1 MGPAAGGPRH
11 VQPAAEGAQMAMKTK
26 EIQQNLV
33 KTMQEWQGVERASI
47 ASTGAVIGKTT
58 SPLIHLVMEII
69 QRDSQM
75 HHRVQQFIVDSLES
89 APVAITPEDMREI
102 SAMID
107 AHLKLEEKMVGS
119 VNAAIA
125 QVRGKKMGIQEYLLN
140 FLVED
145 EKKHENLLTALA
157 TIKSGLYKVS

>member
-1 MGPAAGGPRH
+1 
-11 VQPAAEGAQMAMKTK
+11 MAMKTR
-26 EIQQNLV
+26 EIQDNLV
-33 KTMQEWQGVERASI
+33 QTMRVWQGVERTSI

-69 QRDSQM
+69 QRDSQL
-75 HHRVQQFIVDSLES
+75 HHRVQQFIIDSLES
-89 APVAITPEDMREI
+89 VPVAITPEDMREI
-102 SAMID
+102 SMMLE
-107 AHLKLEEKMVGS
+107 AHLKLEEEMVGS
-119 VNAAIA
+119 VTAAIA

-145 EKKHENLLTALA
+145 EKKHANLLTSLA

>member
-1 MGPAAGGPRH
+1 
-11 VQPAAEGAQMAMKTK
+11 MAMKTK
-26 EIQQNLV
+26 EIQENLV
-33 KTMQEWQGVERASI
+33 KTMRHWQGIERQSM

-75 HHRVQQFIVDSLES
+75 HHHVQQFIVDSLES

-102 SAMID
+102 SVMIE
-107 AHLKLEEKMVGS
+107 AHLKLEEEMVEA
-119 VNAAIA
+119 VTAAIA

-145 EKKHENLLTALA
+145 EKKHANLLTSLA

>member
-1 MGPAAGGPRH
+1 
-11 VQPAAEGAQMAMKTK
+11 MAVKTK
-26 EIQQNLV
+26 EIQENLV
-33 KTMQEWQGVERASI
+33 KTMKRWQGIERKSM

-69 QRDSQM
+69 QRDSQL
-75 HHRVQQFIVDSLES
+75 HHHVQQFIIDSIES
-89 APVAITPEDMREI
+89 APVAISPEDMREI
-102 SAMID
+102 SSMID
-107 AHLKLEEKMVGS
+107 AHLKLEEEMVGS
-119 VNAAIA
+119 VNAAIE

-145 EKKHENLLTALA
+145 EKKHANLLTSLA

>member
-1 MGPAAGGPRH
+1 
-11 VQPAAEGAQMAMKTK
+11 MALKTK
-26 EIQQNLV
+26 QIQENLV
-33 KTMQEWQGVERASI
+33 KTMRHWQGVERASM

-58 SPLIHLVMEII
+58 SPLIQLVMEII
-69 QRDSQM
+69 QRDSQL
-75 HHRVQQFIVDSLES
+75 HHHVQQFIIDSLES

-107 AHLKLEEKMVGS
+107 AHLTLEQEMVES
-119 VNAAIA
+119 VNTAIA

-140 FLVED
+140 FLIED
-145 EKKHENLLTALA
+145 EKKHANLLASLA

>member
-1 MGPAAGGPRH
+1 
-11 VQPAAEGAQMAMKTK
+11 MAMKTRD
-26 EIQQNLV
+26 IQENLV
-33 KTMQEWQGVERASI
+33 KTMRHWQGVERKSM

-69 QRDSQM
+69 QRDSQL
-75 HHRVQQFIVDSLES
+75 HHHVQQFIVDSIES
-89 APVAITPEDMREI
+89 KPVAISPEDMREI
-102 SAMID
+102 SMMID
-107 AHLKLEEKMVGS
+107 AHLKLEEEMVGS
-119 VNAAIA
+119 VNAAIE

-145 EKKHENLLTALA
+145 EKKHANLLTSLA